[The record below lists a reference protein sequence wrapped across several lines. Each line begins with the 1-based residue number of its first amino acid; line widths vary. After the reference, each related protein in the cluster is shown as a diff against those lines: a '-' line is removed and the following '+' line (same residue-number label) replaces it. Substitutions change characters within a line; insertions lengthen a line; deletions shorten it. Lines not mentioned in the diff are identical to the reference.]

1 MKNLPAKERE
11 SVSPYLAQLLETVCV
26 SGNPKQCKKERRNK
40 EAMNGGGEE
49 EGGGGGGEK

>member
-40 EAMNGGGEE
+40 EAMNGGEE
-49 EGGGGGGEK
+49 EGGGEK